1 MLKYLIYVFLLIGL
15 LMISYIIKMDL
26 LEALKIL
33 ILIGASLDSLMI
45 SLNFNGK
52 IKINPKINKLSSLL
66 KKNKL

>member
-15 LMISYIIKMDL
+15 LMILYIIKMDL
-26 LEALKIL
+26 SEALRIL

-66 KKNKL
+66 KKNKP

>member
-1 MLKYLIYVFLLIGL
+1 
-15 LMISYIIKMDL
+15 MISYIIKMDL

-66 KKNKL
+66 KKNKP